1 MANDTETGRKMASI
15 GGVSG
20 MKCFYRRFA
29 MLAVAL
35 ALGVLLSI
43 FIPLKLMVI
52 LAVLIVLV
60 LGAILLNC

>member
-1 MANDTETGRKMASI
+1 MASK
-15 GGVSG
+15 GGVYG
-20 MKCFYRRFA
+20 MKCFYRIFA

-52 LAVLIVLV
+52 LAVLIILV
-60 LGAILLNC
+60 LGPFF